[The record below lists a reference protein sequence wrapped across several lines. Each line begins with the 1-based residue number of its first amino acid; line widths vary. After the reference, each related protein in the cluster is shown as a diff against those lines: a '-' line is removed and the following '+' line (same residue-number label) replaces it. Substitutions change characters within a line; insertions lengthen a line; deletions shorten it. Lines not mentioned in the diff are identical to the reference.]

1 MKIRY
6 NERGAIIFKKKRV
19 FMTNKDCN
27 FCNQI
32 LQVVA
37 ILDKKLKVFIF
48 FSKIIFPLGCGYPKI
63 LNLLNSF
70 KY

>member
-1 MKIRY
+1 
-6 NERGAIIFKKKRV
+6 
-19 FMTNKDCN
+19 MTNKDCN
-27 FCNQI
+27 FCDQI